1 MQPSSVDSVDPV
13 DPLGSRH
20 EAAPS
25 RRGVART
32 AVLLVLVWA
41 GLLALV
47 AALGWAI
54 THAWQASVD
63 PWDNDISRWFA
74 RHRTSALDG
83 PADVGTLLG
92 DTVPAFA
99 LGAVVVAGIAVW
111 RRTWRP
117 VVFFGLLAA
126 GMGALYSVVTRV
138 DPRDRPPVRILD
150 GGLVP
155 DHSFPSGHV
164 GTATAVYG
172 GIVVLAW
179 VYARHARPWVAPL
192 LLLPPLVLLA
202 RLYQGAHHLTDVLT
216 SLVYGTAWL
225 ATLSVLLLAG
235 VVRDG
240 VDRDGVDRDGVDRDG
255 T

>member
-1 MQPSSVDSVDPV
+1 MPHSAVDSVEP
-13 DPLGSRH
+13 RH
-20 EAAPS
+20 APAA

-32 AVLLVLVWA
+32 VVLLVLVWA
-41 GLLALV
+41 ALLVLV

-54 THAWQASVD
+54 THPWQASVD
-63 PWDNDISRWFA
+63 PWDNDVSRWFA
-74 RHRTSALDG
+74 GHRTSTLDG
-83 PADVGTLLG
+83 PADAGTFLG

-99 LGAVVVAGIAVW
+99 FGAVVVLGIALW

-150 GGLVP
+150 PGLVP

-172 GIVVLAW
+172 GIAVLAW
-179 VYARHARPWVAPL
+179 VYVRRARPWVAL
-192 LLLPPLVLLA
+192 LLVVPPLVLLA

-225 ATLSVLLLAG
+225 ATLAVLLLAE
-235 VVRDG
+235 VARDH
-240 VDRDGVDRDGVDRDG
+240 DR